1 MFVDGVDKL
10 VQSVYCWKQHATQR
24 KEVTVVITESRHDVK
39 LLSSDMLAQLMEHN
53 GYTVRSLAEAAT
65 RELRKARYGMVCGRG
80 TVGNLRSGYRNT
92 CNPKTAWAIAKC
104 LNVPVGALF
113 QTRVSN
119 VQRETHRT
127 AA

>member
-1 MFVDGVDKL
+1 M
-10 VQSVYCWKQHATQR
+10 
-24 KEVTVVITESRHDVK
+24 VITDSRHDVK
-39 LLSSDMLAQLMEHN
+39 LLSPELFVQLMEHN

-65 RELRKARYGMVCGRG
+65 AELRKARAGIVCGRG
-80 TVGNLRSGYRNT
+80 TVGNLRSGYRSS

-113 QTRVSN
+113 QSRVSS
-119 VQRETHRT
+119 VQRETRGT